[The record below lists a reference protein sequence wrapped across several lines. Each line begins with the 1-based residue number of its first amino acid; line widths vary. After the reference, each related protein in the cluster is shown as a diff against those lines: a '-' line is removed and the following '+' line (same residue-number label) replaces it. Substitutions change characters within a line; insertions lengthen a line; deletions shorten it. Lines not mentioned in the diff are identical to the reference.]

1 MKGKTVTLEELLSP
15 LKQYFLK
22 DTFVR
27 SDINNAPPLRS
38 ELFTIEQVGVYATD
52 LAIKHHEVNFKK
64 TPEQLLKRLA
74 ENEEVL
80 IRVVNLLQES
90 IKEKTPIAP
99 AGEWLLDN

>member
-1 MKGKTVTLEELLSP
+1 MKGRTVTLEELLSP

-27 SDINNAPPLRS
+27 SDIINAPPLRA
-38 ELFTIEQVGVYATD
+38 ELFTIEQVAVHATD
-52 LAIKHHEVNFKK
+52 LAIKQHEINYKK
-64 TPEQLLKRLA
+64 TPEQLLKRLD

-90 IKEKTPIAP
+90 IK
-99 AGEWLLDN
+99 